1 MEGGLSDRA
10 LKVLRA
16 ALHEK
21 VGMALD
27 ELPDPAL
34 VANLPDRARLPT
46 VLRIRYRRRD
56 SELDSRARLRT
67 PRRLPSLNYF
77 S

>member
-1 MEGGLSDRA
+1 M
-10 LKVLRA
+10 LRA

-34 VANLPDRARLPT
+34 VADQIVPHRARLPAD
-46 VLRIRYRRRD
+46 LRIRRPSRKYGIGCEIGY
-56 SELDSRARLRT
+56 ELRFAQQQMRVSC
-67 PRRLPSLNYF
+67 
-77 S
+77 